1 MTVETELPPPA
12 TLAVASE
19 VISEPATELPFIRIQ
34 PSKGWIQLNLRELWD
49 YRELAYLLA
58 WRDVTI
64 RYKQTV
70 FGASWAVIQP
80 LLMMVAF
87 SVFFGQLA
95 QVPSNGI
102 PYPIFSY
109 TALLP
114 WNYFAQSLTRSSNV
128 LVGSTALI
136 TKVYFPR
143 MLLPISSVLSPL
155 FDFAIAFVVLLG
167 MMVYYRIYPTPTML
181 AVPPLL
187 ALAVMASVGA
197 GMWLSALNVDY
208 RDFSNILP
216 FLVQVWMFATP
227 VAFSSTLLEEPWR
240 TLYGLNPMTGVIEG
254 FRWALLGQQPMFAQM
269 FLSALV
275 SVVLLVTGAFYYRRT
290 ERTFADIS

>member
-1 MTVETELPPPA
+1 MSIETELPPPA

-19 VISEPATELPFIRIQ
+19 AIAEPETELPFIRIC
-34 PSKGWIQLNLRELWD
+34 PSKGWIQIDLRELWD

-58 WRDVTI
+58 WRDVSI

-87 SVFFGQLA
+87 SIFFGQLA
-95 QVPSNGI
+95 KVPSNGI

-143 MLLPISSVLSPL
+143 MLLPVSSVMSPL

-167 MMVYYRIYPTPTML
+167 MMVYYQVYPTPAML
-181 AVPPLL
+181 AVPALR
-187 ALAVMASVGA
+187 ALAVMASLGT

-254 FRWALLGQQPMFAQM
+254 FRWALLGQTLMPVQLL
-269 FLSALV
+269 LSAIA
-275 SVVLLVTGAFYYRRT
+275 SVLLLVTGAFYYRRT

>member
-1 MTVETELPPPA
+1 MTVETELA
-12 TLAVASE
+12 TPDTTLPTIEAVAA
-19 VISEPATELPFIRIQ
+19 PRTELPLVRICA
-34 PSKGWIQLNLRELWD
+34 SRGWVQLNLLELWD

-70 FGASWAVIQP
+70 FGAAWAVIQP
-80 LLMMVAF
+80 VLMMVAF
-87 SVFFGQLA
+87 SIFFGQLA
-95 QVPSNGI
+95 KVPSNGI

-114 WNYFAQSLTRSSNV
+114 WNYFSQALTRSSNA
-128 LVGSTALI
+128 LVSSTALI

-155 FDFAIAFVVLLG
+155 FDFAIAFVVLVAL
-167 MMVYYRIYPTPTML
+167 MVYYQVWPTPAVL

-187 ALAVMASVGA
+187 ALAVMSSLGV
-197 GMWLSALNVDY
+197 GMWLSALNVEY

-227 VAFSSTLLEEPWR
+227 VAFSSTLLPEPWR

-254 FRWALLGQQPMFAQM
+254 FRWALLGQDPMFAQM
-269 FLSALV
+269 FLSAV
-275 SVVLLVTGAFYYRRT
+275 MSVALLVTGAFYYRRT

>member
-1 MTVETELPPPA
+1 MTVETELPLETA
-12 TLAVASE
+12 AAAAEVAAA
-19 VISEPATELPFIRIQ
+19 PHTERPFIRIQ
-34 PSKGWIQLNLRELWD
+34 PSRGWVQLNLLELWD

-70 FGASWAVIQP
+70 FGAAWAIIQP
-80 LLMMVAF
+80 VLLMVAF

-95 QVPSNGI
+95 KVPSNGI

-128 LVGSTALI
+128 LVGSTSLI

-143 MLLPISSVLSPL
+143 MLLPISSVMSPL
-155 FDFAIAFVVLLG
+155 FDFAIAFLVLIA
-167 MMVYYRIYPTPTML
+167 MMVYYQIYPTPAMM
-181 AVPPLL
+181 AVPFLL
-187 ALAVMASVGA
+187 ALSVMSSLGV

-208 RDFSNILP
+208 RDFTNIQP

-254 FRWALLGQQPMFAQM
+254 FRWALLGQDPMWGQLL
-269 FLSALV
+269 LSTMM
-275 SVVLLVTGAFYYRRT
+275 SIFLLVTGAFYYRRT

>member
-1 MTVETELPPPA
+1 MTIETELRPSVAPPEVA
-12 TLAVASE
+12 DVLAD
-19 VISEPATELPFIRIQ
+19 EPVERPLVRIQ
-34 PSKGWIQLNLRELWD
+34 PSRGWMQLNLRELWD
-49 YRELAYLLA
+49 YRELTYLLA
-58 WRDVTI
+58 WRDITI

-70 FGASWAVIQP
+70 FGAAWALIQP
-80 LLMMVAF
+80 FLMMVAF
-87 SVFFGQLA
+87 SIFFGQLA
-95 QVPSNGI
+95 GVPSNGI

-114 WNYFAQSLTRSSNV
+114 WNYFSASMMRSSNA

-143 MLLPISSVLSPL
+143 LLLPISSVLSPL
-155 FDFAIAFVVLLG
+155 FDFAIAFVLLIA
-167 MMVYYRIYPTPTML
+167 MMVYYQVWPTPAVL
-181 AVPPLL
+181 AVPVLL
-187 ALAVMASVGA
+187 SLAVMSSVGV

-208 RDFSNILP
+208 RDFTNILP

-254 FRWALLGQQPMFAQM
+254 FRWALLGQELMPVQLL
-269 FLSALV
+269 LSAVV
-275 SVVLLVTGAFYYRRT
+275 SVVLMVTGAFYYRRT

>member
-1 MTVETELPPPA
+1 
-12 TLAVASE
+12 
-19 VISEPATELPFIRIQ
+19 
-34 PSKGWIQLNLRELWD
+34 
-49 YRELAYLLA
+49 
-58 WRDVTI
+58 
-64 RYKQTV
+64 
-70 FGASWAVIQP
+70 
-80 LLMMVAF
+80 MMVAF

>member
-1 MTVETELPPPA
+1 MTVETELPIETAIA
-12 TLAVASE
+12 TREVVA
-19 VISEPATELPFIRIQ
+19 EPKADRPFIRIQ
-34 PSKGWIQLNLRELWD
+34 PSRGWVQLNLLELWD

-58 WRDVTI
+58 WRDITI

-70 FGASWAVIQP
+70 FGASWAIIQP
-80 LLMMVAF
+80 LLLMVAF
-87 SVFFGQLA
+87 SIFFGQLA
-95 QVPSNGI
+95 KVPSNGI

-114 WNYFAQSLTRSSNV
+114 WNYFQQALSRSSNS
-128 LVGSTALI
+128 LVSSTSLI

-143 MLLPISSVLSPL
+143 MLLPVSSVLSPL
-155 FDFAIAFVVLLG
+155 FDFAIAFAVLIG
-167 MMVYYRIYPTPTML
+167 MMVYYRIYPTPTVI
-181 AVPPLL
+181 AVPFLL
-187 ALAVMASVGA
+187 GLSVMSSLGV

-208 RDFSNILP
+208 RDFANILP
-216 FLVQVWMFATP
+216 FLLQVWMFATP

-254 FRWALLGQQPMFAQM
+254 FRWALLGQDPMFAQM

-275 SVVLLVTGAFYYRRT
+275 SVLLLVTGAFYYRRT

>member
-1 MTVETELPPPA
+1 MTVETELPPETTA
-12 TLAVASE
+12 TLDASTLA
-19 VISEPATELPFIRIQ
+19 EPRTERPFIRIC
-34 PSKGWIQLNLRELWD
+34 PSRGWVQLNLLELWD

-70 FGASWAVIQP
+70 FGAAWAIIQP

-95 QVPSNGI
+95 KVPSNGI

-114 WNYFAQSLTRSSNV
+114 WNYFAQSLTRSSNS
-128 LVGSTALI
+128 LVSSSSLI

-155 FDFAIAFVVLLG
+155 FDFAIAFIVLIA
-167 MMVYYRIYPTPTML
+167 MMVYYRVYPSPTML
-181 AVPPLL
+181 AVPFLL
-187 ALAVMASVGA
+187 ALAVMSSLGV

-208 RDFSNILP
+208 RDFTNIQP

-227 VAFSSTLLEEPWR
+227 VAFSSTLLPEPWR

-254 FRWALLGQQPMFAQM
+254 FRWALLGQDPMFAQM
-269 FLSALV
+269 FLSAFV
-275 SVVLLVTGAFYYRRT
+275 SVLLLVTGAFYYRRT